1 MPKQV
6 TSWAATIKAQLVG
19 VGMVLLEVGV
29 LKAKL
34 ETKIM
39 LWKMVILKDN
49 EEESEAKV
57 EVKRVDNTAVD
68 LDEK

>member
-1 MPKQV
+1 
-6 TSWAATIKAQLVG
+6 
-19 VGMVLLEVGV
+19 MVLLEVGV

-49 EEESEAKV
+49 VEENEAKV
-57 EVKRVDNTAVD
+57 EVKRVDDTAVD